1 MTNVATSKTVG
12 LKCMISAV
20 LSACLELPLMSCAL
34 LTKAR
39 SKKINQE
46 PRLEIVCVKE
56 LQKTL
61 DQKKLKLRK

>member
-1 MTNVATSKTVG
+1 
-12 LKCMISAV
+12 
-20 LSACLELPLMSCAL
+20 MSCAL
-34 LTKAR
+34 LTNAR

-46 PRLEIVCVKE
+46 PRLEIVRVKE